1 MTARTTSHPDPTRA
15 DAGLAFF
22 STWRVGSA
30 ERAKAAVDAIA
41 RAWESRPWPHAGLL
55 SYSVH
60 EGVGADEGT
69 LMHHSQRRGEA
80 AYGDFFRGLSDSAG
94 NGRDERN
101 AEIDA
106 AVPGIERLGL
116 YRTRRCRG
124 GGLADPDAVPG
135 LIVLTRTAF
144 DASDADRQRVWVDA
158 VFEAAEGGGPLS
170 SGDVR
175 AHFHLSLD
183 GATVVTYAQWTGAE
197 AHDAA
202 LAVGDD
208 RGVTGRYWLALSL
221 VPGPAA

>member
-1 MTARTTSHPDPTRA
+1 MTARTTGHPDPARA

-22 STWRVGSA
+22 STWRVGSP
-30 ERAKAAVDAIA
+30 ERAKAAIDAIA
-41 RAWESRPWPHAGLL
+41 HAWEGRPWPHAGLL

-60 EGVGADEGT
+60 EGVGTDEGT
-69 LMHHSQRRGEA
+69 LMHHSQWRDEA
-80 AYGDFFRGLSDSAG
+80 AYDDFFRGLSDSAG

-116 YRTRRCRG
+116 YRTRRYRS

-144 DASDADRQRVWVDA
+144 DAPDADRQRAWVDA
-158 VFEAAEGGGPLS
+158 VFGAAEGGGPLS

-183 GATVVTYAQWTGAE
+183 GATVVTYAEWAGAE

-202 LAVGDD
+202 LTVPGL
-208 RGVTGRYWLALSL
+208 TGRYRLALSL